1 MRIVAQIGLMI
12 GLITSTAFSQ
22 QPSSKRIDP
31 QESQESINR
40 RLEVEAEKIDKIEVS
55 PLFTAITGPA
65 VDPALR
71 LHSDQINLVRKLE
84 SLSREIVR
92 VWLLRD
98 LDSNPLPTVGH
109 LELRLT
115 DEGVK
120 LRESVFSHAE
130 TIVLECILDPE
141 QSRGWVKASG
151 TKTRLRLPKQ
161 HETELPA
168 APDDSSSVA
177 VRMINDMKFQAANL
191 DRVGRVFQFILGTNE
206 VDQIYP
212 NGLERLNPA
221 ETQLAMSHMPRI
233 ALSTAQKALAERL
246 DELARAILGDWL
258 VRGLHEKPIP
268 SQATLV
274 QHGKVCDQIAAILRV
289 HAETIALEAII
300 TPEQSERCLAIA
312 WKELGPEA
320 LLDPSLASRLKLTRA
335 QRERIKSRIAN
346 KEALVADMQEITHPY
361 INVLSSNPG
370 LAAKLSQ
377 VAQKQMEAAD
387 LAILGI
393 LTPAQSRL
401 LKQIL
406 SSGTE
411 TTDRIPAR
419 DIKKN
424 DQ

>member
-1 MRIVAQIGLMI
+1 
-12 GLITSTAFSQ
+12 
-22 QPSSKRIDP
+22 
-31 QESQESINR
+31 
-40 RLEVEAEKIDKIEVS
+40 
-55 PLFTAITGPA
+55 
-65 VDPALR
+65 
-71 LHSDQINLVRKLE
+71 
-84 SLSREIVR
+84 
-92 VWLLRD
+92 
-98 LDSNPLPTVGH
+98 
-109 LELRLT
+109 
-115 DEGVK
+115 
-120 LRESVFSHAE
+120 
-130 TIVLECILDPE
+130 
-141 QSRGWVKASG
+141 
-151 TKTRLRLPKQ
+151 
-161 HETELPA
+161 
-168 APDDSSSVA
+168 
-177 VRMINDMKFQAANL
+177 
-191 DRVGRVFQFILGTNE
+191 
-206 VDQIYP
+206 
-212 NGLERLNPA
+212 
-221 ETQLAMSHMPRI
+221 
-233 ALSTAQKALAERL
+233 
-246 DELARAILGDWL
+246 
-258 VRGLHEKPIP
+258 
-268 SQATLV
+268 
-274 QHGKVCDQIAAILRV
+274 V